1 MNTHT
6 HTPAPWEIEE
16 PSKGCPSFIV
26 HTDTDEIAFV
36 LSSEHNDHG
45 AANARLIST
54 APDLLAALKG
64 CADALNEAGKSFALN
79 NPDAVR
85 PNMFEI
91 HAENARAAIAKAEGR
106 EG

>member
-6 HTPAPWEIEE
+6 QGPWKIGVRQ
-16 PSKGCPSFIV
+16 PTSDKFIYGPQGE
-26 HTDTDEIAFV
+26 EIADCDRKTNF
-36 LSSEHNDHG
+36 SEENL
-45 AANARLIST
+45 ANARLIAA

-79 NPDAVR
+79 NPEAVR

-91 HAENARAAIAKAEGR
+91 HAGNARSAIAKAEGR